1 MNHET
6 NTVWKKWWCRLMIN
20 ECKPSGVGI
29 GGEIDLPLLHCALG
43 VDFFSWTT
51 FEKEKREVDLSLCFV
66 TETEKTARRH
76 CCLS

>member
-29 GGEIDLPLLHCALG
+29 GGEIDLPLLHLG